1 MKIKIDR
8 NEPSLALFSKR
19 TKYHGSSFIYV
30 DDEFYTQ
37 NSAFGSTPEIVS
49 MKLDRLDKKIQE
61 DLKKN
66 GVQRHTLQRESTA
79 DEDCL
84 PW

>member
-1 MKIKIDR
+1 MKIRIDR
-8 NEPSLALFSKR
+8 NEPSLVLFSKK

-49 MKLDRLDKKIQE
+49 RKLDRLDKKTQE

-66 GVQRHTLQRESTA
+66 GVRKYTPQQA
-79 DEDCL
+79 DEDWL

>member
-37 NSAFGSTPEIVS
+37 NSAFGSTPEIVIK
-49 MKLDRLDKKIQE
+49 KLDRLDKKTQE

-66 GVQRHTLQRESTA
+66 GVRKYTPQQA
-79 DEDCL
+79 DADWL